1 MLQAV
6 HVHPRNFLQPLWC
19 PVTSDVMYASFLSE
33 LEKIAASHNRMSVP
47 QTRTGRR
54 SMRVDTMLKK
64 DKEGT
69 LFKEAWK
76 DRLPGGLAD
85 KKQPSDFPAS
95 ALQQGQRVEKEH
107 TDKPALAKEIAMDHL
122 SEDPQYYGKLKKVE
136 KSAGLMDILKTPI
149 PGTKDWLINTG
160 KQGLSGAAKRTAGLG
175 AAPRRMAGT
184 VSRGGVTSIGD
195 DELRRLGFGDLSK
208 RAEAGGGHAPK
219 ASAGGSA
226 KPTFRLQ
233 GHTSIHGLPI
243 AIENRKGSVRSGVD
257 ADGKKW
263 RTKFEVPYGYLKGT
277 KGKDGEEIDAY
288 VGPNKDAKHV
298 FVVHQHKADG
308 KGHDED
314 KVMLGFN
321 SKEEAKKTF
330 LRHYTNPKFLG
341 PVSTLAAEELK
352 QKLRE
357 KREHLKL
364 SAVDISND
372 TLYGDRSTHLTR
384 VRKGDV
390 PDRDDAGPP
399 SKLGWDGTG
408 SGAGPLSGNQAYM
421 LSEEKPDRRKK
432 GDVPSRDGTVPGNK
446 VEHQAGP
453 DFMTT
458 LPTSGAVFS
467 SDTGATTRL

>member
-1 MLQAV
+1 MGHVLLRNYLQRPWC
-6 HVHPRNFLQPLWC
+6 HV
-19 PVTSDVMYASFLSE
+19 VSDVMYASFLAE
-33 LEKIAASHNRMSVP
+33 LEKIAASNNRMSVP
-47 QTRTGRR
+47 HTRTGRR

-76 DRLPGGLAD
+76 DRLSGGLAD

-107 TDKPALAKEIAMDHL
+107 TGEPALAKEIAMDHL
-122 SEDPQYYGKLKKVE
+122 SEDRRYYSKLKKVE
-136 KSAGLMDILKTPI
+136 KSAGLMDVLKAPI
-149 PGTKDWLINTG
+149 PGTKDWFINTG
-160 KQGLSGAAKRTAGLG
+160 KQGLTGAAKRTGGLG
-175 AAPRRMAGT
+175 AASRRAASTM
-184 VSRGGVTSIGD
+184 SRGGVTSIGES
-195 DELRRLGFGDLSK
+195 ELKRLGFGDLAK
-208 RAEAGGGHAPK
+208 RAEARGSQDPK
-219 ASAGGSA
+219 ARSGGPA
-226 KPTFRLQ
+226 KPAFRLQ

-263 RTKFEVPYGYLKGT
+263 RTKFEVPYGYLKNT

-288 VGPNKDAKHV
+288 VGPHKDAKQV
-298 FVVHQHKADG
+298 FVVHQHEANG

-314 KVMLGFN
+314 KVMLGFH
-321 SKEEAKKTF
+321 SKAEAKETF
-330 LRHYTNPKFLG
+330 LKHYTDPKFLG
-341 PVSTLAAEELK
+341 PISTLAVGELK

-357 KREHLKL
+357 KLEHAKL
-364 SAVDISND
+364 SAVDISNN
-372 TLYGDRSTHLTR
+372 TLYGDRSALLTR

-408 SGAGPLSGNQAYM
+408 SGSGPLSGNQAYL
-421 LSEEKPDRRKK
+421 LSEEKPDRAKK
-432 GDVPSRDGTVPGNK
+432 GDVPSRDGTTPGGK